1 MISDLDQ
8 AEHLNRP
15 RRGAPLFER
24 ALSSPIWGWLAA
36 AAMVV
41 AYLSADPEQRFG
53 GAIVSVLAFALL
65 QSLLPACRPIAET
78 PLCPW
83 NWAVFLFFLQ
93 LVILPFSLLVSGPS
107 LGVLPQL
114 PSDIAINAAM
124 ELNALAF
131 LAFSAT
137 YQYLSSKRGRESK
150 SVSPS
155 AADKIIA
162 THPSSRFVACYVA
175 LGLLGLLL
183 AFGGIGSLLNYFN
196 NPGEYVDL
204 FVEASHTL
212 RGVASLFLRPF
223 LGFGLVMFWCRWIDR
238 KSQTQSPRRVAVA
251 TLLTM
256 LGVILAYSTFSYN
269 RGAFVVP
276 LVAIFAV
283 LLMRGKRGSFVVL
296 ATAGLIVVA
305 VLLLAPFLAIYRNAD
320 FTGNM
325 TATELVDDPD
335 VASLLAD
342 KIDPLDTIQMYGA
355 GPQYIGF
362 LLETSRWGT
371 RPLLGATLFP
381 SLVEPLPILGR
392 AFRESSGPVI
402 YNEMI
407 YGTPEIFDQIL
418 PFSGEMFLN
427 FHVIGVIVG
436 FCCLGAATHW
446 LQGSFEQ
453 ASTSLEVYI
462 WQYTAVWVLFLVIG
476 SISVISQ
483 ILFYFFWPIYIWRAS
498 KHFRYGI
505 ARA

>member
-8 AEHLNRP
+8 TEQFNV
-15 RRGAPLFER
+15 PLGGTHTFGKV
-24 ALSSPIWGWLAA
+24 LSSPVWGWLAA
-36 AAMVV
+36 AAMVL
-41 AYLSADPEQRFG
+41 AYVLADPEQRFG
-53 GAIVSVLAFALL
+53 GAIVSAVAFALA
-65 QSLLPACRPIAET
+65 QSLFPACRLVAKT

-83 NWAVFLFFLQ
+83 NWAVLLFFLQ
-93 LVILPFSLLVSGPS
+93 LVLLPFSLLVSGPS
-107 LGVLPQL
+107 IGVLPQL
-114 PSDIAINAAM
+114 PTNIAINAAM

-131 LAFSAT
+131 LAFLAT
-137 YQYLSSKRGRESK
+137 YQYLSSKPRKESESASPAARG
-150 SVSPS
+150 
-155 AADKIIA
+155 KITGI
-162 THPSSRFVACYVA
+162 HPSTRFVACYVA
-175 LGLLGLLL
+175 LGFFGLLL
-183 AFGGIGSLLNYFN
+183 AFGGIGRFLNYFE

-204 FVEASHTL
+204 FVQASHTL
-212 RGVASLFLRPF
+212 RGLASLFLRPF
-223 LGFGLVMFWCRWIDR
+223 LGFGLVMLWCTWIDR
-238 KSQTQSPRRVAVA
+238 KARRKSRWMATI

-256 LGVILAYSTFSYN
+256 LSVILSYATFSYN

-276 LVAIFAV
+276 LVAILAV
-283 LLMRGKRGSFVVL
+283 LLKCGRRGSFGAL
-296 ATAGLIVVA
+296 AMAGLILVA
-305 VLLLAPFLAIYRNAD
+305 VLLLAPLLAIYRNAD

-325 TATELVDDPD
+325 TAKDLIDDPE

-381 SLVEPLPILGR
+381 SLVEPLPVLGR
-392 AFRESSGPVI
+392 AFRGSSGPVI

-427 FHVIGVIVG
+427 FHVVGVIVG
-436 FCCLGAATHW
+436 FCGLAAVTRW
-446 LQGSFEQ
+446 LQRSFER

-476 SISVISQ
+476 SISVVSQ
-483 ILFYFFWPIYIWRAS
+483 ILFYFFWPIYLWFAS
-498 KHFRYGI
+498 KHFRFGI
-505 ARA
+505 AVA